1 MFPFQAVDRVSFQC
15 QHMAGKQKQ
24 KRTSRML
31 FAQLHCLP
39 EKNTLGPTVGSIK
52 QSNQDKYFR
61 N

>member
-39 EKNTLGPTVGSIK
+39 EKTHLDR
-52 QSNQDKYFR
+52 QLDQ
-61 N
+61 